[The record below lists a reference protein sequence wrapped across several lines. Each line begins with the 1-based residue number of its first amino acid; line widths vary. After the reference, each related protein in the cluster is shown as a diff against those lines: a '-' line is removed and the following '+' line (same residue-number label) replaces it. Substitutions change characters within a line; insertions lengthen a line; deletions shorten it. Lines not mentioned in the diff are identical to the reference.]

1 MSPFCDIL
9 GMPGALLILLTALF
23 LMIAQTVIVLLSIR
37 EKRSRRQVWI
47 AALHFAAG
55 FLFFVIVLEGFDVV
69 NYPSIPRD
77 SVQTGWFVYSLP
89 WLVYP
94 LLEAISAVILIL
106 HFLEY
111 RRYRKGTVTRSAI
124 RQSID
129 LLPEGVM
136 ISAQDGTVHL
146 ANLKMS
152 ALCREVTGERL
163 YDANRFR
170 THLADAGTE
179 QGGGILIHTQNGKV
193 WRFAKENLAIDGTE
207 YIRTSAVDVTER
219 YRITE
224 ELREKNI
231 RLQEMQRRMKEA
243 ADLSQEMFIK
253 QEEAGARSAL
263 HNELGQVLLMG
274 RHCIEHP
281 ESTDRAMVAVMTRQ
295 MNRFLLGESRTP
307 EPDAGTGDALREA
320 LRMAGSIGVVPVLS
334 GDPPGREEVRS
345 LLAAAIRECAANT
358 VKHAGGDRLFVEISK
373 DGTGTCMTIS
383 NNGDPPKAPI
393 AESGGLLSLRRSVED
408 AGGQMTVKSLPVF
421 RLKLSFP
428 DK

>member
-1 MSPFCDIL
+1 MSSFFRIL
-9 GMPGALLILLTALF
+9 GMPGALLILMTALF
-23 LMIAQTVIVLLSIR
+23 LMIGQTVIFLLSFR
-37 EKRSRRQVWI
+37 ERRSRRQVSV
-47 AALHFAAG
+47 AALHLAAG
-55 FLFFVIVLEGFDVV
+55 FLFFVIVLDGFDAV

-77 SVQTGWFVYSLP
+77 SIQTGWFVYSLP
-89 WLVYP
+89 WLVYA
-94 LLEAISAVILIL
+94 LLEAFSAGFLIRQL
-106 HFLEY
+106 REY
-111 RRYRKGTVTRSAI
+111 RRYRTDTVTRSAI

-136 ISAQDGTVHL
+136 ISAPDGTVRL

-163 YDANRFR
+163 YDANRFW
-170 THLADAGTE
+170 TYLTDAGTE
-179 QGGGILIHTQNGKV
+179 QGGGLLVRTQKEEA
-193 WRFAKENLAIDGTE
+193 WLFAKEDLAVDGTD
-207 YIRTSAVDVTER
+207 YVRISAANVTER

-231 RLQEMQRRMKEA
+231 RLQEIQRRMKEA
-243 ADLSQEMFIK
+243 ADLSKEMFIK

-307 EPDAGTGDALREA
+307 EAETGDALTEA
-320 LRMAGSIGVVPVLS
+320 LRMAGSIGVAAALS
-334 GDPPGREEVRS
+334 GDPPVSGEVRA